1 MLLTIDENFEEK
13 LPYLEMTTQ
22 NVLSALGFM
31 VMVPCN
37 PDDQYFQVTEGFV
50 QLIKMHNWAADEH
63 NLLKVQ
69 IYAAIVKY
77 LASQVQEKLPYSVP
91 YVNGNDS
98 IFIGS
103 EDFNKEVNTLMDF
116 CFAEIL
122 DCITKMNEEKA
133 KHIEELV

>member
-63 NLLKVQ
+63 NLLKV
-69 IYAAIVKY
+69 
-77 LASQVQEKLPYSVP
+77 
-91 YVNGNDS
+91 
-98 IFIGS
+98 
-103 EDFNKEVNTLMDF
+103 
-116 CFAEIL
+116 
-122 DCITKMNEEKA
+122 
-133 KHIEELV
+133 